1 MLISCSPPPA
11 MLMET
16 QAAKF
21 VRDFK
26 SLAKE
31 ADESLAKHKALEL
44 EIEHLLRAV
53 VSQDIISI
61 VQNPSVV
68 VTSNSVPSSRES
80 TVVNNERVIAP
91 GIFRI
96 NPFKANRYVN
106 GMKSRKKNQSANVS
120 KSANQ
125 KKHKAQVWKPKNI
138 GSLIVI
144 ESMVELESIFG
155 HLFDELS
162 NGENQVVSKSS
173 DVTTTDA
180 FDKRQQQQDS
190 TSSTSTLAT
199 AITADGNFDLDPVS
213 DAMHNLLLS
222 NSESL
227 KRFCFISHGE
237 STLFLRLSHSEIVD
251 IEKVAVRSCLRLPN
265 NKKVEG
271 DFSKLS
277 ILSIEGGDTRC
288 KAGKI
293 QRYRFRYLSSQGTNQ
308 GPNDQISDF
317 VKVYQVKDQIQD
329 HKHANGIFKRNSNN
343 TGLQGLKDVTRDPQ
357 LKDHPLG
364 AIVRRAYVVKGCV
377 ILNYPCTCIGKRS
390 FGKFS

>member
-21 VRDFK
+21 VQDFK

-44 EIEHLLRAV
+44 EIERLLRAV
-53 VSQDIISI
+53 VSQDIMSI

-68 VTSNSVPSSRES
+68 DSSNLQTELDPYERTLGDQKGNSQVLIVYHNNSWIPLSQKLENENVELEFQTQTVCCTYLYLNSTAFPKVGETNALSNPVTSNSVPSSRES

-125 KKHKAQVWKPKNI
+125 KKHKAQGTYHTK
-138 GSLIVI
+138 
-144 ESMVELESIFG
+144 
-155 HLFDELS
+155 
-162 NGENQVVSKSS
+162 VSK
-173 DVTTTDA
+173 
-180 FDKRQQQQDS
+180 F
-190 TSSTSTLAT
+190 
-199 AITADGNFDLDPVS
+199 NFS
-213 DAMHNLLLS
+213 M
-222 NSESL
+222 SE
-227 KRFCFISHGE
+227 
-237 STLFLRLSHSEIVD
+237 
-251 IEKVAVRSCLRLPN
+251 
-265 NKKVEG
+265 KVEG

-364 AIVRRAYVVKGCV
+364 AIVRHLKREQISLYLETSEDNEKRKVEFVDEQNIRFYKECLELGPEYVTGMDDEGEV
-377 ILNYPCTCIGKRS
+377 T
-390 FGKFS
+390 